1 MKTNTVKDLGIITQI
16 ILQKCFK
23 KSFRTSKVIL
33 PLRHDSNEPI
43 EKCSQNEKFQSIIGR
58 WWLYQSEY
66 NS

>member
-33 PLRHDSNEPI
+33 PLRHDSNEAI
-43 EKCSQNEKFQSIIGR
+43 EKCSQNEYANTSKCCYISGKKY
-58 WWLYQSEY
+58 W
-66 NS
+66 